1 MSIINREIEDS
12 VYKHAAIMR
21 AYNDESWKHFLER
34 IIEAEWEKTKKQR
47 EETDT
52 KEETKDADTDK
63 NAN

>member
-1 MSIINREIEDS
+1 
-12 VYKHAAIMR
+12 MR